1 MGTGEENG
9 RKDAS
14 VRVSPMWKKVVGF
27 AAWTSVFTARLQKTL
42 TPTKEREGLSFLASS
57 AVNSYRDAG
66 VCRVDSP
73 AGEARGAAA
82 RSGRLRHSGAGVRDA
97 DAGVPREARRQAVL
111 LRDMVECASADQTV
125 APAAGTARA

>member
-1 MGTGEENG
+1 M
-9 RKDAS
+9 
-14 VRVSPMWKKVVGF
+14 RVSPMWKKVVGF

-42 TPTKEREGLSFLASS
+42 TPTKEHEGLSFLASS

-66 VCRVDSP
+66 ACRVDSP

-82 RSGRLRHSGAGVRDA
+82 RSGTAGFRRHSGAGVRDA

-111 LRDMVECASADQTV
+111 LRDMVECASADPTV